1 MIRNIL
7 QNNLKAFRGLRFRFR
22 LTVRQSGILQAL
34 LSFL

>member
-7 QNNLKAFRGLRFRFR
+7 QNNLKAFRGISSHFRIA
-22 LTVRQSGILQAL
+22 VRKSGILQAL